1 MSMKTKVLSVLAI
14 AVIFVACNTN
24 NPEKEQQLLGY
35 WIEHVDDST
44 AVKTFTFSAD
54 GIVIYHV
61 DEPKEGIWVFTYP
74 LPYKELKYS
83 VKNNKLQFEGNT
95 SNIPGDPDGK
105 TFSFV
110 TDYTLNDTV
119 LAIDSF
125 SYMGEYGRFMKNL
138 VLYKYEPAGGFDG
151 DK

>member
-1 MSMKTKVLSVLAI
+1 MKTKVLSVLAI

-35 WIEHVDDST
+35 WIEHVNDSSV
-44 AVKTFTFSAD
+44 VKTFTFSAD

-61 DEPKEGIWVFTYP
+61 DEPKEWTIRPDQP
-74 LPYKELKYS
+74 LPHKELKYS

-95 SNIPGDPDGK
+95 SNIPGDQYGK
-105 TFSFV
+105 PFSFV
-110 TDYTLNDTV
+110 TDYSTNDTV

-125 SYMGEYGRFMKNL
+125 SYMGEYGQFIKNL
-138 VLYKYEPAGGFDG
+138 VLYKTEPAQGLDG